1 MAWSIVKILTVCLL
15 LLFTQFISSQSL
27 ETKFT
32 INDKHLIETHDPDN
46 HVYIV
51 DFRKNDNSKK
61 FFQLLCTSG
70 QDSLDLNLTFTGINS
85 ITKKV
90 KKIINLQSNYKF
102 KF

>member
-1 MAWSIVKILTVCLL
+1 MNRSSIAGILTFCLL
-15 LLFTQFISSQSL
+15 MLFTRFISSHSL

-32 INDKHLIETHDPDN
+32 INDKHLLETHNSDN

-61 FFQLLCTSG
+61 VFQLLCTSG

-90 KKIINLQSNYKF
+90 PIEFSIFNKITN
-102 KF
+102 